1 MKKIYIKMLMLSK
14 SKLKSIYF
22 VKIIKLL
29 ILCRYGVPFPGQ
41 YPAESCPVYSDVK
54 DPRQLVEV
62 VSLLPLYHA
71 AQKDVT
77 PFRRR

>member
-1 MKKIYIKMLMLSK
+1 MLMFSK

-22 VKIIKLL
+22 VKTIKLP
-29 ILCRYGVPFPGQ
+29 ILCKYGVPFPAQ

-54 DPRQLVEV
+54 DPRQLVEAA
-62 VSLLPLYHA
+62 SLLPLYHV

-77 PFRRR
+77 PFRHR